1 MIEHP
6 SAARL
11 NGWFGI
17 RQISKRTLSLV
28 LVLVR
33 RNYIYIYPHG
43 LRQLPTLTLP
53 IREGILLQMQEC
65 VPKAHLLYRTS
76 SHRVPCTV
84 RCDRARNKCRLCL
97 QQPFK
102 PALIRALF
110 HMRVFP
116 FSSLVLSSLSFY
128 LANKRKEKKVQIF
141 LFISMWLMY

>member
-6 SAARL
+6 SAAGL

-65 VPKAHLLYRTS
+65 VPKAHLLNRTS
-76 SHRVPCTV
+76 SHRVPCTFW
-84 RCDRARNKCRLCL
+84 CDRARNKCRLCL
-97 QQPFK
+97 QKPFN
-102 PALIRALF
+102 PALVRALSRF
-110 HMRVFP
+110 GAFP
-116 FSSLVLSSLSFY
+116 SF
-128 LANKRKEKKVQIF
+128 LGTSFLPFTSEIKGRKEVHKEKIF
-141 LFISMWLMY
+141 NLTQYILS

>member
-1 MIEHP
+1 MIQHP
-6 SAARL
+6 SAAGL

-53 IREGILLQMQEC
+53 TREGILLQMQEC
-65 VPKAHLLYRTS
+65 VSKAHLLYRTS

-97 QQPFK
+97 QQPFN
-102 PALIRALF
+102 PALVRALLSALWS
-110 HMRVFP
+110 RAFP
-116 FSSLVLSSLSFY
+116 FSSFVLSSLSFY
-128 LANKRKEKKVQIF
+128 LANKRKEKKVQKRKKF
-141 LFISMWLMY
+141 